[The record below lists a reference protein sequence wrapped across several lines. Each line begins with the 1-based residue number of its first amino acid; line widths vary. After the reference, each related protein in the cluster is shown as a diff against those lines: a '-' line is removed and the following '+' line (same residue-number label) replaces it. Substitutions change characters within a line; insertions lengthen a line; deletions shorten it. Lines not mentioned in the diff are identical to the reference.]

1 MKENKASIA
10 IQAAPH
16 EVWQVLTDLN
26 HYHEWNPMMVHAK
39 GTIAGES
46 LDLKMRLPARIFC
59 GAPVSCSWSPK
70 VAKVEPNLCLE
81 WSGMKGFIDRTH
93 YFRLSST
100 HGGTVTEF
108 TQGERC
114 SGWGMGLFSSF
125 GSQEDARRGFI
136 AMNKALEVEAIRRKS
151 IAEKTGSGEKEG
163 RDKEEEIAQLDISD
177 PAAVAASGVMKA
189 AIPAAAEAV
198 AAASDHYADDAVADM
213 EDIAIAEESLSS
225 EQAPEA
231 SSVVVEPVI
240 VPNMTEMP
248 MEKSEKRTSIIG
260 AVSSLFISSKPS
272 STPLQPSVSKDG
284 LISKAVLE
292 EEDDDDE
299 EEGGEEDNDDD
310 EDEGGDGTVCGDLVE
325 DADAKRERDA
335 KNAERIELDL
345 GLSDMDLSDF
355 GL

>member
-1 MKENKASIA
+1 
-10 IQAAPH
+10 
-16 EVWQVLTDLN
+16 
-26 HYHEWNPMMVHAK
+26 
-39 GTIAGES
+39 GES

-70 VAKVEPNLCLE
+70 IAKVEPNSRLE
-81 WSGMKGFIDRTH
+81 WSGMKGFVDRTH
-93 YFRLSST
+93 YFQLSST
-100 HGGTVTEF
+100 HEGSVTEF
-108 TQGERC
+108 TQGERY

-151 IAEKTGSGEKEG
+151 IAEKTGSGEKED

-189 AIPAAAEAV
+189 AIPAAAAP
-198 AAASDHYADDAVADM
+198 ATAASDHQGDDTVADM
-213 EDIAIAEESLSS
+213 EDIVNANENVTS
-225 EQAPEA
+225 EQSPEA
-231 SSVVVEPVI
+231 SSVVEEAAVS
-240 VPNMTEMP
+240 PNMTEKP

-272 STPLQPSVSKDG
+272 PAPLPASASKDE
-284 LISKAVLE
+284 LISKAVPE
-292 EEDDDDE
+292 EEDD
-299 EEGGEEDNDDD
+299 EEGGEEDNEDDD
-310 EDEGGDGTVCGDLVE
+310 EDEVGDGTVCGDLME
-325 DADAKRERDA
+325 DVDAKKERDA